1 MKVIHSILS
10 FSPSIALSQAIV
22 CFLLVFSPAV
32 YSKNINPRKAA
43 KIAQRYVTL
52 PQSQEVKAKSKGFS
66 QIADT
71 PYYIYNDARGSG
83 FVIVSGDDEM
93 GEILAYS
100 TEGTLD
106 TLNAN
111 PCVKLLLEGYRQTYE
126 VLKEGKVDVRKDTRS
141 GLFSQTVSPLLK
153 SRWGQSHPFNA
164 RTGYPYSGCVA
175 TAIAQLM
182 YYHQWPLQGKGQ
194 NEYEVTYYHTKKSAD
209 FSQSHYDWANML
221 PDYRYPVRATLEQ
234 EDAVALLMNDVG
246 VVSFMQYTPNASVTQ
261 GIFAYQAHMIKS

>member
-1 MKVIHSILS
+1 MRNKACCR
-10 FSPSIALSQAIV
+10 SIALSRAIV
-22 CFLLVFSPAV
+22 SILLAFSPAA

-52 PQSQEVKAKSKGFS
+52 PQSQEVKAKSKGFF
-66 QIADT
+66 QTADT
-71 PYYIYNDARGSG
+71 SYYIYNDARGSG

-111 PCVKLLLEGYRQTYE
+111 PCVKFLLEGYRQTYE
-126 VLKEGKVDVRKDTRS
+126 VLKEGKVVIRNATRS

-194 NEYEVTYYHTKKSAD
+194 NEYEVTYEWQTSHFAILISLGSLIIFRCYLRFHTCKDSI
-209 FSQSHYDWANML
+209 F
-221 PDYRYPVRATLEQ
+221 
-234 EDAVALLMNDVG
+234 LM
-246 VVSFMQYTPNASVTQ
+246 
-261 GIFAYQAHMIKS
+261 

>member
-22 CFLLVFSPAV
+22 CILLAFSPAA

-66 QIADT
+66 QTADT

-111 PCVKLLLEGYRQTYE
+111 PCVKFLLEGYRQTYE
-126 VLKEGKVDVRKDTRS
+126 VLKEGKVVVGNATRS

-153 SRWGQSHPFNA
+153 SRWGQS
-164 RTGYPYSGCVA
+164 YPLMPVLV
-175 TAIAQLM
+175 TPIADVWLL
-182 YYHQWPLQGKGQ
+182 P
-194 NEYEVTYYHTKKSAD
+194 
-209 FSQSHYDWANML
+209 SHN
-221 PDYRYPVRATLEQ
+221 
-234 EDAVALLMNDVG
+234 
-246 VVSFMQYTPNASVTQ
+246 
-261 GIFAYQAHMIKS
+261 